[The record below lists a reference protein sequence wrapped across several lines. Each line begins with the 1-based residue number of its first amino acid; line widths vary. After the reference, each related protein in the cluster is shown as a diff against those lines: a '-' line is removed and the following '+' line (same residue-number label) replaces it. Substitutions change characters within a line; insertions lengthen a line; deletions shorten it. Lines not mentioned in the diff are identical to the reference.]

1 MSDFHRGDII
11 LADLPFSDSSGAK
24 RRPAIVVQCNRN
36 NQRLDDVIVALI
48 TSQTQHAVTEPTQ
61 VLVDITTT
69 EGQGS
74 GLLHTSAIKCEHLI
88 TLHCRLIWRVI
99 GRLPSTL
106 MQQVDD
112 CLRISLDLS

>member
-48 TSQTQHAVTEPTQ
+48 TSATQRATMEPTQ
-61 VLVDITTT
+61 VLVDVTAS
-69 EGQGS
+69 EG
-74 GLLHTSAIKCEHLI
+74 E
-88 TLHCRLIWRVI
+88 
-99 GRLPSTL
+99 
-106 MQQVDD
+106 
-112 CLRISLDLS
+112 